1 MSKEKQHEKPWVS
14 ETSGFKLSK
23 LGIVSH
29 AENNRFKNK
38 VKSLIQKCETQYLN
52 NFFQTKCKNLNKKQ
66 PGIGLRQLRLRIL
79 DIKV

>member
-38 VKSLIQKCETQYLN
+38 VKSLIQKCETNAIFEKKLE
-52 NFFQTKCKNLNKKQ
+52 KHVKNLNRKQ
-66 PGIGLRQLRLRIL
+66 PGIGL
-79 DIKV
+79 